1 MPKYGL
7 HRYGTFRYGKYQL
20 VGGGGSGQSLGPH
33 VRYRIR
39 LIEHNGTKSPVLT
52 LHADRLAMPGNIAQ
66 SRIRAN
72 GGEWARTQNATI
84 ADRTP
89 KVRIRSIP
97 STGAFSD
104 WVLGERGNLTNP

>member
-7 HRYGTFRYGKYQL
+7 HRYGTFQYGHYQL
-20 VGGGGSGQSLGPH
+20 VGGGGQSLGPH

-39 LIEHNGTKSPVLT
+39 MIDHDGKKSPMLM
-52 LHADRLAMPGNIAQ
+52 LHRDRLAMPGDVTQ

-72 GGEWARTQNATI
+72 GGDWARTQNATI
-84 ADRTP
+84 EDRTP
-89 KVRIRSIP
+89 KVRIRSIH
-97 STGAFSD
+97 STGSFSD